1 MAVKKYH
8 LRRQEKAIIKKSEL
22 LRIIREQKLVTFAMC
37 KNNEPYLVT
46 VNHGFDRRKNCLYFH
61 CATKGKK
68 MDFLKANPV
77 VWCQVLEDRGYING
91 LCMHKY
97 RSVQFNGKVK
107 FLKIKRDKL
116 YALNVML
123 DHLEKIQNA

>member
-68 MDFLKANPV
+68 MDSLGQKMKLISCSRIAKA
-77 VWCQVLEDRGYING
+77 W
-91 LCMHKY
+91 
-97 RSVQFNGKVK
+97 
-107 FLKIKRDKL
+107 KIFR
-116 YALNVML
+116 
-123 DHLEKIQNA
+123 